1 MPHYSIVVN
10 GTRQGVDAPPD
21 MPLLWVLRDL
31 LGLTGTKYGCG
42 AGVCGACT
50 VREGA
55 EALRSCQVTIA
66 EAAGRSFTTI
76 EGLAAAGGAQV
87 QQAWIEADVAH
98 CGYCQPGMLLAA
110 AALIGSGAPVDDA
123 AIERAL
129 DGHLC
134 RCGSYPRIRQAVKR
148 AAELRDGAKAPAPG
162 TGARR
167 GKP

>member
-1 MPHYSIVVN
+1 
-10 GTRQGVDAPPD
+10 

-42 AGVCGACT
+42 VGVCGACT

-55 EALRSCQVTIA
+55 ATLRSCQLTIA
-66 EAAGRSFTTI
+66 AAAGRSFTTI
-76 EGLAAAGGAQV
+76 EGLAAAGGGPL

-110 AALIGSGAPVDDA
+110 SALLESKAPVDDA
-123 AIERAL
+123 AIEQAL
-129 DGHLC
+129 DSHLC

-148 AAELRDGAKAPAPG
+148 AAEMSQSAKPPA
-162 TGARR
+162 GARP
-167 GKP
+167 GKSGT

>member
-1 MPHYSIVVN
+1 M
-10 GTRQGVDAPPD
+10 DAPPE

-42 AGVCGACT
+42 VGVCGACT

-55 EALRSCQVTIA
+55 QTLRSCQLTVA

-76 EGLAAAGGAQV
+76 EGLAAAGGAAI

-110 AALIGSGAPVDDA
+110 SVLLESKSPVDDA
-123 AIERAL
+123 AIEQTL
-129 DGHLC
+129 DSHLC

-148 AAELRDGAKAPAPG
+148 AVELRNGAKASP
-162 TGARR
+162 GARPDAKPQPGR
-167 GKP
+167 GER